1 MPATSL
7 PRVDAAL
14 TALQQAVD
22 DLATAG
28 ERLADRWSEPS
39 APGKWSPA
47 EIVEHVSRTLEESA
61 RAAAGEPSAFPT
73 LPALA
78 RWAIRTVFFR
88 RVLRNGAFPKARA
101 PKALV
106 PIGGPATPA
115 AGRTRLQAALAAFDR
130 ACRMASTGR
139 VPTTV
144 FGEVAVE
151 DYARFQEI
159 HTRHHRKQL
168 PA

>member
-1 MPATSL
+1 MPD
-7 PRVDAAL
+7 VDSAL
-14 TALQQAVD
+14 AGLRQSVSN
-22 DLATAG
+22 LATAA
-28 ERLADRWSEPS
+28 ERLAGRWSEPA

-47 EIVEHVSRTLEESA
+47 EIIEHVSRTLEESA

-73 LPALA
+73 VPAPL
-78 RWAIRTVFFR
+78 RWIVRTMFFN
-88 RVLRNGAFPKARA
+88 RVLKNGAFPKARA

-115 AGRTRLQAALAAFDR
+115 DGRRRLEAAFAAFDR
-130 ACRMASTGR
+130 ACRKPSATGR
-139 VPTTV
+139 VPTTA
-144 FGEVAVE
+144 FGMVAIA

-159 HTRHHRKQL
+159 HTRHHQKQL